1 MTLKKKNR
9 VFKTNINKSKKNK
22 KSNKKVIK
30 KVIKKKS
37 LKKVGILRKKR

>member
-22 KSNKKVIK
+22 KSNKKSN
-30 KVIKKKS
+30 KKKNF
-37 LKKVGILRKKR
+37 LKKVGILRKEM